1 MRVKKIF
8 GSILAGVLIV
18 SGVSMSANAAD
29 IAPKN
34 FEHRDR
40 VIELSLERASGSF
53 NMTVPA
59 KSILRADKSF
69 PLEAGETV
77 TIKATYSPFSAS
89 VDFGLV
95 DSKGKFH
102 YLTVNNGTFDKTIK
116 VDTRGNYVFAVR
128 NNSSNSV
135 SVKGMVSSTATI
147 LTTDSTKV
155 PAGYVKASAELY
167 RGIALAAYSGPVAN
181 GALSTGITATTGG
194 ASGKGTYTAHG
205 TTWYKGSDG
214 EMKTLELESVD
225 YYMAVRANGG
235 VDLSTEEKQIHTNA
249 AGETYGEALVVKY
262 LNEDVDMISAI
273 GKNGTEGYIKVS
285 DLPQNIP
292 DYVPHDH
299 EIPVYASDG
308 VTVIDSFFIS
318 SGYTDT
324 VG

>member
-1 MRVKKIF
+1 MKFQNKIVKRLVSILLC
-8 GSILAGVLIV
+8 GSICVVAAVAV
-18 SGVSMSANAAD
+18 SYSPWTS
-29 IAPKN
+29 
-34 FEHRDR
+34 
-40 VIELSLERASGSF
+40 
-53 NMTVPA
+53 
-59 KSILRADKSF
+59 
-69 PLEAGETV
+69 TV
-77 TIKATYSPFSAS
+77 TGMSNIKS
-89 VDFGLV
+89 
-95 DSKGKFH
+95 
-102 YLTVNNGTFDKTIK
+102 
-116 VDTRGNYVFAVR
+116 
-128 NNSSNSV
+128 
-135 SVKGMVSSTATI
+135 
-147 LTTDSTKV
+147 
-155 PAGYVKASAELY
+155 
-167 RGIALAAYSGPVAN
+167 
-181 GALSTGITATTGG
+181 GITATTGG

>member
-1 MRVKKIF
+1 MKFQNKIVKRLVSILLC
-8 GSILAGVLIV
+8 GSICVVAAVAV
-18 SGVSMSANAAD
+18 SYSPWTS
-29 IAPKN
+29 
-34 FEHRDR
+34 
-40 VIELSLERASGSF
+40 
-53 NMTVPA
+53 
-59 KSILRADKSF
+59 
-69 PLEAGETV
+69 TV
-77 TIKATYSPFSAS
+77 TGMSNIKY
-89 VDFGLV
+89 
-95 DSKGKFH
+95 
-102 YLTVNNGTFDKTIK
+102 
-116 VDTRGNYVFAVR
+116 
-128 NNSSNSV
+128 
-135 SVKGMVSSTATI
+135 
-147 LTTDSTKV
+147 
-155 PAGYVKASAELY
+155 
-167 RGIALAAYSGPVAN
+167 
-181 GALSTGITATTGG
+181 
-194 ASGKGTYTAHG
+194 HG
-205 TTWYKGSDG
+205 RTS
-214 EMKTLELESVD
+214 ELESVD

>member
-1 MRVKKIF
+1 MKFQNKIVKRLVSILLC
-8 GSILAGVLIV
+8 GSICVVAAVAV
-18 SGVSMSANAAD
+18 SYSPWTS
-29 IAPKN
+29 
-34 FEHRDR
+34 
-40 VIELSLERASGSF
+40 
-53 NMTVPA
+53 
-59 KSILRADKSF
+59 
-69 PLEAGETV
+69 TV
-77 TIKATYSPFSAS
+77 T
-89 VDFGLV
+89 
-95 DSKGKFH
+95 
-102 YLTVNNGTFDKTIK
+102 
-116 VDTRGNYVFAVR
+116 GN
-128 NNSSNSV
+128 
-135 SVKGMVSSTATI
+135 
-147 LTTDSTKV
+147 
-155 PAGYVKASAELY
+155 
-167 RGIALAAYSGPVAN
+167 
-181 GALSTGITATTGG
+181 
-194 ASGKGTYTAHG
+194 G

>member
-1 MRVKKIF
+1 MKFQNKIVKRLVSILLC
-8 GSILAGVLIV
+8 GSICVVAAVAV
-18 SGVSMSANAAD
+18 S
-29 IAPKN
+29 
-34 FEHRDR
+34 
-40 VIELSLERASGSF
+40 
-53 NMTVPA
+53 
-59 KSILRADKSF
+59 
-69 PLEAGETV
+69 
-77 TIKATYSPFSAS
+77 YSPWTS
-89 VDFGLV
+89 
-95 DSKGKFH
+95 
-102 YLTVNNGTFDKTIK
+102 TV
-116 VDTRGNYVFAVR
+116 
-128 NNSSNSV
+128 
-135 SVKGMVSSTATI
+135 
-147 LTTDSTKV
+147 
-155 PAGYVKASAELY
+155 
-167 RGIALAAYSGPVAN
+167 N

-205 TTWYKGSDG
+205 TTWYKESDG

>member
-8 GSILAGVLIV
+8 GPILAGVLIV

-40 VIELSLERASGSF
+40 VI
-53 NMTVPA
+53 
-59 KSILRADKSF
+59 
-69 PLEAGETV
+69 
-77 TIKATYSPFSAS
+77 
-89 VDFGLV
+89 
-95 DSKGKFH
+95 
-102 YLTVNNGTFDKTIK
+102 
-116 VDTRGNYVFAVR
+116 
-128 NNSSNSV
+128 
-135 SVKGMVSSTATI
+135 
-147 LTTDSTKV
+147 
-155 PAGYVKASAELY
+155 
-167 RGIALAAYSGPVAN
+167 
-181 GALSTGITATTGG
+181 
-194 ASGKGTYTAHG
+194 
-205 TTWYKGSDG
+205 GSDG

>member
-1 MRVKKIF
+1 MKFQNKIVKRLVSILLC
-8 GSILAGVLIV
+8 GSICVVAAVAV
-18 SGVSMSANAAD
+18 SYSPWTS
-29 IAPKN
+29 
-34 FEHRDR
+34 
-40 VIELSLERASGSF
+40 
-53 NMTVPA
+53 
-59 KSILRADKSF
+59 
-69 PLEAGETV
+69 TV
-77 TIKATYSPFSAS
+77 TGMSNIKYHGRTSITAS
-89 VDFGLV
+89 
-95 DSKGKFH
+95 
-102 YLTVNNGTFDKTIK
+102 
-116 VDTRGNYVFAVR
+116 
-128 NNSSNSV
+128 
-135 SVKGMVSSTATI
+135 KGMVSSTATI

-167 RGIALAAYSGPVAN
+167 RGIALAAFSGPVAN

-225 YYMAVRANGG
+225 SYMAVRANGG

>member
-69 PLEAGETV
+69 PLEAGET
-77 TIKATYSPFSAS
+77 
-89 VDFGLV
+89 
-95 DSKGKFH
+95 
-102 YLTVNNGTFDKTIK
+102 
-116 VDTRGNYVFAVR
+116 
-128 NNSSNSV
+128 
-135 SVKGMVSSTATI
+135 
-147 LTTDSTKV
+147 
-155 PAGYVKASAELY
+155 
-167 RGIALAAYSGPVAN
+167 IALAAFSGPVAN

>member
-1 MRVKKIF
+1 MKFQNKIVKRLVSILLC
-8 GSILAGVLIV
+8 GSICVVAAVAV
-18 SGVSMSANAAD
+18 S
-29 IAPKN
+29 
-34 FEHRDR
+34 
-40 VIELSLERASGSF
+40 
-53 NMTVPA
+53 
-59 KSILRADKSF
+59 
-69 PLEAGETV
+69 
-77 TIKATYSPFSAS
+77 YSPWTS
-89 VDFGLV
+89 
-95 DSKGKFH
+95 
-102 YLTVNNGTFDKTIK
+102 TV
-116 VDTRGNYVFAVR
+116 
-128 NNSSNSV
+128 
-135 SVKGMVSSTATI
+135 
-147 LTTDSTKV
+147 
-155 PAGYVKASAELY
+155 
-167 RGIALAAYSGPVAN
+167 
-181 GALSTGITATTGG
+181 TGG

>member
-102 YLTVNNGTFDKTIK
+102 YLNNGTFDKTIK

-135 SVKGMVSSTATI
+135 SVS
-147 LTTDSTKV
+147 
-155 PAGYVKASAELY
+155 GYVNY
-167 RGIALAAYSGPVAN
+167 
-181 GALSTGITATTGG
+181 
-194 ASGKGTYTAHG
+194 
-205 TTWYKGSDG
+205 
-214 EMKTLELESVD
+214 
-225 YYMAVRANGG
+225 
-235 VDLSTEEKQIHTNA
+235 
-249 AGETYGEALVVKY
+249 
-262 LNEDVDMISAI
+262 
-273 GKNGTEGYIKVS
+273 
-285 DLPQNIP
+285 
-292 DYVPHDH
+292 
-299 EIPVYASDG
+299 
-308 VTVIDSFFIS
+308 
-318 SGYTDT
+318 
-324 VG
+324 

>member
-34 FEHRDR
+34 FEQ
-40 VIELSLERASGSF
+40 
-53 NMTVPA
+53 
-59 KSILRADKSF
+59 
-69 PLEAGETV
+69 
-77 TIKATYSPFSAS
+77 
-89 VDFGLV
+89 
-95 DSKGKFH
+95 
-102 YLTVNNGTFDKTIK
+102 
-116 VDTRGNYVFAVR
+116 
-128 NNSSNSV
+128 
-135 SVKGMVSSTATI
+135 
-147 LTTDSTKV
+147 
-155 PAGYVKASAELY
+155 
-167 RGIALAAYSGPVAN
+167 
-181 GALSTGITATTGG
+181 
-194 ASGKGTYTAHG
+194 
-205 TTWYKGSDG
+205 GSDG

>member
-135 SVKGMVSSTATI
+135 SVS
-147 LTTDSTKV
+147 
-155 PAGYVKASAELY
+155 GYVNY
-167 RGIALAAYSGPVAN
+167 RGIALAAFSGPVAN

>member
-29 IAPKN
+29 
-34 FEHRDR
+34 
-40 VIELSLERASGSF
+40 
-53 NMTVPA
+53 
-59 KSILRADKSF
+59 
-69 PLEAGETV
+69 
-77 TIKATYSPFSAS
+77 
-89 VDFGLV
+89 
-95 DSKGKFH
+95 
-102 YLTVNNGTFDKTIK
+102 
-116 VDTRGNYVFAVR
+116 
-128 NNSSNSV
+128 
-135 SVKGMVSSTATI
+135 
-147 LTTDSTKV
+147 
-155 PAGYVKASAELY
+155 
-167 RGIALAAYSGPVAN
+167 
-181 GALSTGITATTGG
+181 
-194 ASGKGTYTAHG
+194 
-205 TTWYKGSDG
+205 
-214 EMKTLELESVD
+214 SVD

>member
-1 MRVKKIF
+1 MKFQNKIVKRLVSILLC
-8 GSILAGVLIV
+8 GSICVVAAVAV
-18 SGVSMSANAAD
+18 S
-29 IAPKN
+29 
-34 FEHRDR
+34 
-40 VIELSLERASGSF
+40 
-53 NMTVPA
+53 
-59 KSILRADKSF
+59 
-69 PLEAGETV
+69 
-77 TIKATYSPFSAS
+77 YSP
-89 VDFGLV
+89 
-95 DSKGKFH
+95 
-102 YLTVNNGTFDKTIK
+102 
-116 VDTRGNYVFAVR
+116 
-128 NNSSNSV
+128 
-135 SVKGMVSSTATI
+135 
-147 LTTDSTKV
+147 
-155 PAGYVKASAELY
+155 
-167 RGIALAAYSGPVAN
+167 
-181 GALSTGITATTGG
+181 
-194 ASGKGTYTAHG
+194 
-205 TTWYKGSDG
+205 
-214 EMKTLELESVD
+214 MKTLELESVD

>member
-77 TIKATYSPFSAS
+77 TIKATYSP
-89 VDFGLV
+89 
-95 DSKGKFH
+95 
-102 YLTVNNGTFDKTIK
+102 
-116 VDTRGNYVFAVR
+116 
-128 NNSSNSV
+128 
-135 SVKGMVSSTATI
+135 
-147 LTTDSTKV
+147 
-155 PAGYVKASAELY
+155 
-167 RGIALAAYSGPVAN
+167 LAAFSGPVAN

>member
-1 MRVKKIF
+1 MKFQNKIVKRLVSILLC
-8 GSILAGVLIV
+8 GSICVV
-18 SGVSMSANAAD
+18 AAV
-29 IAPKN
+29 A
-34 FEHRDR
+34 
-40 VIELSLERASGSF
+40 AS
-53 NMTVPA
+53 
-59 KSILRADKSF
+59 
-69 PLEAGETV
+69 
-77 TIKATYSPFSAS
+77 
-89 VDFGLV
+89 
-95 DSKGKFH
+95 
-102 YLTVNNGTFDKTIK
+102 
-116 VDTRGNYVFAVR
+116 
-128 NNSSNSV
+128 
-135 SVKGMVSSTATI
+135 
-147 LTTDSTKV
+147 
-155 PAGYVKASAELY
+155 
-167 RGIALAAYSGPVAN
+167 YSGPVAN

-318 SGYTDT
+318 SGYTDM

>member
-77 TIKATYSPFSAS
+77 TIKATYSPFSA
-89 VDFGLV
+89 
-95 DSKGKFH
+95 
-102 YLTVNNGTFDKTIK
+102 
-116 VDTRGNYVFAVR
+116 
-128 NNSSNSV
+128 
-135 SVKGMVSSTATI
+135 
-147 LTTDSTKV
+147 
-155 PAGYVKASAELY
+155 
-167 RGIALAAYSGPVAN
+167 
-181 GALSTGITATTGG
+181 
-194 ASGKGTYTAHG
+194 
-205 TTWYKGSDG
+205 
-214 EMKTLELESVD
+214 SVD

>member
-1 MRVKKIF
+1 MKFQNKIVKRLVSILLC
-8 GSILAGVLIV
+8 GSICVVAAVAV
-18 SGVSMSANAAD
+18 S
-29 IAPKN
+29 
-34 FEHRDR
+34 
-40 VIELSLERASGSF
+40 
-53 NMTVPA
+53 
-59 KSILRADKSF
+59 
-69 PLEAGETV
+69 
-77 TIKATYSPFSAS
+77 YSPW
-89 VDFGLV
+89 
-95 DSKGKFH
+95 
-102 YLTVNNGTFDKTIK
+102 T
-116 VDTRGNYVFAVR
+116 
-128 NNSSNSV
+128 
-135 SVKGMVSSTATI
+135 ST
-147 LTTDSTKV
+147 
-155 PAGYVKASAELY
+155 
-167 RGIALAAYSGPVAN
+167 
-181 GALSTGITATTGG
+181 
-194 ASGKGTYTAHG
+194 GKGTYTAHG

>member
-59 KSILRADKSF
+59 KS
-69 PLEAGETV
+69 
-77 TIKATYSPFSAS
+77 
-89 VDFGLV
+89 
-95 DSKGKFH
+95 
-102 YLTVNNGTFDKTIK
+102 
-116 VDTRGNYVFAVR
+116 
-128 NNSSNSV
+128 
-135 SVKGMVSSTATI
+135 
-147 LTTDSTKV
+147 
-155 PAGYVKASAELY
+155 
-167 RGIALAAYSGPVAN
+167 
-181 GALSTGITATTGG
+181 
-194 ASGKGTYTAHG
+194 
-205 TTWYKGSDG
+205 
-214 EMKTLELESVD
+214 LELESVD

>member
-53 NMTVPA
+53 N
-59 KSILRADKSF
+59 
-69 PLEAGETV
+69 
-77 TIKATYSPFSAS
+77 
-89 VDFGLV
+89 
-95 DSKGKFH
+95 
-102 YLTVNNGTFDKTIK
+102 
-116 VDTRGNYVFAVR
+116 
-128 NNSSNSV
+128 
-135 SVKGMVSSTATI
+135 
-147 LTTDSTKV
+147 
-155 PAGYVKASAELY
+155 
-167 RGIALAAYSGPVAN
+167 
-181 GALSTGITATTGG
+181 
-194 ASGKGTYTAHG
+194 TAHG

>member
-1 MRVKKIF
+1 MKFQNKIVKRLVSILLC
-8 GSILAGVLIV
+8 GSICVVAAVAV
-18 SGVSMSANAAD
+18 S
-29 IAPKN
+29 
-34 FEHRDR
+34 
-40 VIELSLERASGSF
+40 
-53 NMTVPA
+53 
-59 KSILRADKSF
+59 
-69 PLEAGETV
+69 
-77 TIKATYSPFSAS
+77 YSPWTS
-89 VDFGLV
+89 
-95 DSKGKFH
+95 
-102 YLTVNNGTFDKTIK
+102 TV
-116 VDTRGNYVFAVR
+116 
-128 NNSSNSV
+128 
-135 SVKGMVSSTATI
+135 
-147 LTTDSTKV
+147 
-155 PAGYVKASAELY
+155 
-167 RGIALAAYSGPVAN
+167 
-181 GALSTGITATTGG
+181 TGITATTGG

-235 VDLSTEEKQIHTNA
+235 VDLSTEGKQIHTNA

>member
-40 VIELSLERASGSF
+40 V
-53 NMTVPA
+53 
-59 KSILRADKSF
+59 
-69 PLEAGETV
+69 
-77 TIKATYSPFSAS
+77 
-89 VDFGLV
+89 
-95 DSKGKFH
+95 
-102 YLTVNNGTFDKTIK
+102 
-116 VDTRGNYVFAVR
+116 
-128 NNSSNSV
+128 
-135 SVKGMVSSTATI
+135 
-147 LTTDSTKV
+147 
-155 PAGYVKASAELY
+155 
-167 RGIALAAYSGPVAN
+167 
-181 GALSTGITATTGG
+181 
-194 ASGKGTYTAHG
+194 
-205 TTWYKGSDG
+205 SDG

>member
-34 FEHRDR
+34 FEHRD
-40 VIELSLERASGSF
+40 
-53 NMTVPA
+53 
-59 KSILRADKSF
+59 
-69 PLEAGETV
+69 
-77 TIKATYSPFSAS
+77 
-89 VDFGLV
+89 
-95 DSKGKFH
+95 
-102 YLTVNNGTFDKTIK
+102 
-116 VDTRGNYVFAVR
+116 
-128 NNSSNSV
+128 
-135 SVKGMVSSTATI
+135 
-147 LTTDSTKV
+147 
-155 PAGYVKASAELY
+155 
-167 RGIALAAYSGPVAN
+167 

-318 SGYTDT
+318 SGYADT

>member
-53 NMTVPA
+53 
-59 KSILRADKSF
+59 
-69 PLEAGETV
+69 
-77 TIKATYSPFSAS
+77 
-89 VDFGLV
+89 
-95 DSKGKFH
+95 
-102 YLTVNNGTFDKTIK
+102 
-116 VDTRGNYVFAVR
+116 
-128 NNSSNSV
+128 
-135 SVKGMVSSTATI
+135 
-147 LTTDSTKV
+147 
-155 PAGYVKASAELY
+155 
-167 RGIALAAYSGPVAN
+167 
-181 GALSTGITATTGG
+181 
-194 ASGKGTYTAHG
+194 
-205 TTWYKGSDG
+205 KGSDG

>member
-29 IAPKN
+29 IAPK
-34 FEHRDR
+34 FE
-40 VIELSLERASGSF
+40 
-53 NMTVPA
+53 
-59 KSILRADKSF
+59 
-69 PLEAGETV
+69 
-77 TIKATYSPFSAS
+77 
-89 VDFGLV
+89 
-95 DSKGKFH
+95 
-102 YLTVNNGTFDKTIK
+102 
-116 VDTRGNYVFAVR
+116 
-128 NNSSNSV
+128 
-135 SVKGMVSSTATI
+135 
-147 LTTDSTKV
+147 
-155 PAGYVKASAELY
+155 
-167 RGIALAAYSGPVAN
+167 
-181 GALSTGITATTGG
+181 
-194 ASGKGTYTAHG
+194 KGTYTAHG

-225 YYMAVRANGG
+225 YYMAVRANGD

>member
-69 PLEAGETV
+69 PLEAGET
-77 TIKATYSPFSAS
+77 
-89 VDFGLV
+89 
-95 DSKGKFH
+95 
-102 YLTVNNGTFDKTIK
+102 
-116 VDTRGNYVFAVR
+116 
-128 NNSSNSV
+128 
-135 SVKGMVSSTATI
+135 
-147 LTTDSTKV
+147 
-155 PAGYVKASAELY
+155 
-167 RGIALAAYSGPVAN
+167 
-181 GALSTGITATTGG
+181 
-194 ASGKGTYTAHG
+194 
-205 TTWYKGSDG
+205 
-214 EMKTLELESVD
+214 KTLELESVD